1 MVEVGKW
8 KIFHT
13 CFVYHSGMA
22 YPFVLGV
29 YGYSDSGKTVLVT
42 ELVQRLS
49 AEGLHVGT
57 IKCSHERFSFDT
69 VGTDTFRHQEAG
81 ALGSVFL
88 SPINTVLQLS
98 TSIDEITG
106 IALLILHSQVDVILM
121 EGSNHEMIPK
131 VRIGKIKK
139 RENTV
144 CTVDGPNVEKVYA
157 YIKEHMHDQKTSST
171 LQLQVNGKSIPL
183 SEFPEEIILKTLLG
197 MLSSLHGVDSIES
210 FQIAY
215 SR

>member
-1 MVEVGKW
+1 M
-8 KIFHT
+8 T
-13 CFVYHSGMA
+13 

-29 YGYSDSGKTVLVT
+29 YGFSDSGKTMLVT

-49 AEGLHVGT
+49 AEGLQVGA

-69 VGTDTFRHQEAG
+69 AGTDTFRHQEAG
-81 ALGSVFL
+81 AFGSVFL
-88 SPINTVLQLS
+88 SPKNTVVQLS
-98 TSIDEITG
+98 TSIDEPTAIT
-106 IALLILHSQVDVILM
+106 LLTLHSSVDVILV
-121 EGSNHEMIPK
+121 EGSNHSMIPK
-131 VRIGKIKK
+131 VRIGDIEK

-157 YIKEHMHDQKTSST
+157 YVKEHMHDQKTSST

-197 MLSSLHGVDSIES
+197 MLSSLHGVDSIKS
-210 FQIAY
+210 FKIAY